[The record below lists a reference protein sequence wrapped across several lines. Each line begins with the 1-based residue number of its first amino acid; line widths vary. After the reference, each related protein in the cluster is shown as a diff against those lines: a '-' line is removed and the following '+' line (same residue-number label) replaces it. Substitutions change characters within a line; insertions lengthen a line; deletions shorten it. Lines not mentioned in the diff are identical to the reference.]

1 MAATKLSQYRAALRH
16 LGDIRLA
23 TITDDVEARY
33 ALDDSWD
40 AATAFVLRQAPWR
53 FALKHAGLAV
63 SGTRVDGYATSYG
76 YPSDWLR
83 THAVYQVS
91 NGRECPFDF
100 REVGSSSLSVNVSGD
115 VEMRYVSSDYVNPEL
130 VGHPWPEHFSAV
142 HAAYLAFSVA
152 YRVTGDPQAET
163 RMSQLFAS
171 LLPEA
176 ASIDAIPEDPWLPF
190 QRNGAFLRVIQAV
203 AGEDFWRFALKTVPI
218 SVTSGA
224 AEGGFTKR
232 FATPSD
238 WLVTRSLYRLT
249 TDTAYVQS
257 DQRRPFDVREHAG
270 AWHTNA
276 ADFYAEYVSSAQAF
290 DSTLWPD
297 LYTTAVLRRLEFEA
311 ANLSGDKDALQSAGA
326 AWKDAFATARKSEA
340 SPPDPW
346 FDYQISGALQ
356 RCIPSIISKGYWRF
370 AFKRLLLNAETDQ
383 DAAPTDG
390 AYPYRFTLPGDW
402 LKTHAMFIPYD
413 GGEMP
418 FDVREEQGYWRT
430 STVSFMVR
438 YVSTAALD
446 PLQWPDS
453 LAKAVQAYLDF
464 ETAPADA
471 QKNAAEVWAEA
482 ISAALAEYG
491 VPEHTW
497 LRFQLD
503 GRYIEAVKH
512 LLGTARWR
520 FAIKTRLLTA
530 DATQASD
537 GTISGTLVPNA
548 FGDGSI
554 SPSYSAVFQK
564 PGDWYRTIWM
574 YRVITGGPQ
583 VNVGRVVREDLDY
596 RDEAGNWHTNWD
608 TIQVR
613 YLSRDGLDSTRCP
626 ASFRNAVLA
635 WLEYEEAR
643 HDPKLAGV
651 AAGKLSLF
659 KDLQQAAEEED
670 DTREMPQTDQVGRFV
685 RSRYRNGSYTSS
697 GAGGTAVST
706 ETILTDDSGTTIL
719 TP

>member
-33 ALDDSWD
+33 ALDDAWD

-232 FATPSD
+232 FTTPSD
-238 WLVTRSLYRLT
+238 WLMTRSLYRLT

-471 QKNAAEVWAEA
+471 QKNAAEVWAQA
-482 ISAALAEYG
+482 ISAALAEWG
-491 VPEHTW
+491 VPQHTW

-554 SPSYSAVFQK
+554 SPAIPPCSRSPAIGIARSGCTASSPGGLRSTSAGWSAKTSIIATK
-564 PGDWYRTIWM
+564 PGTGTRIGTRSKSAISPATGSTRPAAPPRSATPCWRGWSMKRRGTIRNSPGWPRGSSACSKTCNRPPRKRTIPARCRRPTRW
-574 YRVITGGPQ
+574 GGLCARAIGTVRTPAA
-583 VNVGRVVREDLDY
+583 VPVGLRPRP
-596 RDEAGNWHTNWD
+596 R
-608 TIQVR
+608 Q
-613 YLSRDGLDSTRCP
+613 S
-626 ASFRNAVLA
+626 
-635 WLEYEEAR
+635 
-643 HDPKLAGV
+643 
-651 AAGKLSLF
+651 
-659 KDLQQAAEEED
+659 
-670 DTREMPQTDQVGRFV
+670 
-685 RSRYRNGSYTSS
+685 
-697 GAGGTAVST
+697 
-706 ETILTDDSGTTIL
+706 
-719 TP
+719 